1 MGSYTQ
7 SPGRKHNGKEY
18 KKRKQMCVQLSHF
31 ALKQKLIQYYT
42 SIGKKKQKT
51 NFSPF
56 CCQLSIVPSDVGQ
69 EEDLAKGD

>member
-42 SIGKKKQKT
+42 SIVKKKKNKFLPLLLST
-51 NFSPF
+51 EYCPF
-56 CCQLSIVPSDVGQ
+56 
-69 EEDLAKGD
+69 